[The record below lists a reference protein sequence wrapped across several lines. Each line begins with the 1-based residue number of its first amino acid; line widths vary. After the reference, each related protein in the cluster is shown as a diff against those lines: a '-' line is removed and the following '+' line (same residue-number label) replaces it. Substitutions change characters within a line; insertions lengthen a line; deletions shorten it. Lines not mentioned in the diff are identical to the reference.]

1 MDLMIGLDM
10 LKRHKCCVNLA
21 ENVLTVG
28 DHTRVPFL
36 PEAELPAFA
45 KLPAGNS
52 ASEPNTLIGQPQ
64 EVRMRSP
71 LLVGSVDIEIAK
83 DPDG

>member
-1 MDLMIGLDM
+1 MEQLQG
-10 LKRHKCCVNLA
+10 
-21 ENVLTVG
+21 ES
-28 DHTRVPFL
+28 L

-71 LLVGSVDIEIAK
+71 LLVESVDTASLGGGLNLSK
-83 DPDG
+83 VLTVN